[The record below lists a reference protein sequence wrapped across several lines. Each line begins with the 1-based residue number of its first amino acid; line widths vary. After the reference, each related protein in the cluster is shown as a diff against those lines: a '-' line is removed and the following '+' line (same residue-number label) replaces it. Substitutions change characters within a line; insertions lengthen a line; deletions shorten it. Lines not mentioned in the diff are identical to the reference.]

1 MLIATLVL
9 IFAID
14 IATDK
19 GSETAEHTRSKFYPT
34 EVMLGGGGCSEV
46 APGWAMVTEKL
57 SHNLELGIFS
67 PNSHPSEK
75 ERNLTGS

>member
-34 EVMLGGGGCSEV
+34 EVMLGEGGVPRWHLDEQWSL
-46 APGWAMVTEKL
+46 K
-57 SHNLELGIFS
+57 N
-67 PNSHPSEK
+67 
-75 ERNLTGS
+75 

>member
-34 EVMLGGGGCSEV
+34 EVMLGGGVFRGGTWMSNGHWKTK
-46 APGWAMVTEKL
+46 P
-57 SHNLELGIFS
+57 
-67 PNSHPSEK
+67 
-75 ERNLTGS
+75 